1 MSYPHSKSFFSSAN
15 FVSPADSLAAL
26 DGSATFV
33 RSTDRAVDAALRD
46 VPLPEGM
53 MHRLNQLASTMSD
66 EVSDSVDYLG
76 C

>member
-1 MSYPHSKSFFSSAN
+1 MSYPHSKSFFSSTN
-15 FVSPADSLAAL
+15 FVLPADSLAAP
-26 DGSATFV
+26 DGSPTFV

-46 VPLPEGM
+46 VPLPEGLM
-53 MHRLNQLASTMSD
+53 LRLSQLASTMSD

>member
-1 MSYPHSKSFFSSAN
+1 MSYPHSKSFFCSDN
-15 FVSPADSLAAL
+15 FVAPADSLAAL
-26 DGSATFV
+26 DGAPTFV
-33 RSTDRAVDAALRD
+33 RSSDQAVDAALRD

-53 MHRLNQLASTMSD
+53 MRRLSQLASTMSD